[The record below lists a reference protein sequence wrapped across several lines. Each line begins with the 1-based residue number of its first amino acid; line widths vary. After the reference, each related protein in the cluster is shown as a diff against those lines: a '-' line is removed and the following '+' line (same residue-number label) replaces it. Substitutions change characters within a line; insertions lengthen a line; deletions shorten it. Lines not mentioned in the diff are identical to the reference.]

1 MSTIPEGDLGW
12 TMLRGGS
19 RHAPAV
25 VLVHGW
31 GADATGWR
39 DHITLLEEE
48 FHVLVPDLPGHGL
61 TPADHATLADI
72 PALTAGLA
80 KLIEW
85 WECGSVVVVGHSLGA
100 QPCVRLA
107 VEHPALVRAVA
118 VIDPAYGA
126 DDAEMAEAPSMLA
139 DLERRGSEA
148 GAEFVDRAFART
160 SGSRL
165 WQRARSRMLTTD
177 GRVLTQLFHS
187 MYLAEDA
194 IGGRDAAGQMLARLR
209 VPLLSLHS
217 SAPAESWVRSLALP
231 PGSKVVHWPDSSHY
245 LHQER
250 PTEFC
255 ALLRSWLAE
264 V

>member
-48 FHVLVPDLPGHGL
+48 FHVLAPDLPGHGL
-61 TPADHATLADI
+61 TRPDPEPADI

-85 WECGSVVVVGHSLGA
+85 WECGPVVVVGHSLGA

-126 DDAEMAEAPSMLA
+126 DDAEMAAAPSMLA
-139 DLERRGSEA
+139 DLERRGAEA
-148 GAEFVDRAFART
+148 GTEFVDRAFGRER
-160 SGSRL
+160 GGRL
-165 WQRARSRMLTTD
+165 WQRARARMLATD
-177 GRVLTQLFHS
+177 GRVLARLFHS

-194 IGGRDAAGQMLARLR
+194 IGGRDAAEEMLARLR

-217 SAPAESWVRSLALP
+217 SAPAECWAWSLAML
-231 PGSKVVHWPDSSHY
+231 PGSKVVYWPDSSHY

-250 PTEFC
+250 PAEFC
-255 ALLRSWLAE
+255 ALLRSWLAD